1 MKSFFAL
8 HRRPFFPLG
17 LLALTGA
24 TLTGAAQAVTI
35 GGHLGNAGKVT
46 QTVGDSNVRVLLAN
60 FADGRVVG
68 VSTLSDG
75 LFSLS
80 VPQNFRPKT
89 APMNVCPGVKATP
102 SEPRT
107 YTAETLLVYHAG
119 RNQAAVLMQA
129 DSPTDPT
136 RRTQWVYSDRAAT
149 LRGQCTG
156 LNTHYNLK
164 LRQGWTP
171 IMTVSNSGNFMV
183 TNATPGLPYWV
194 QGTFISNARET
205 FKTLL
210 GSKS

>member
-1 MKSFFAL
+1 MKSFFTL
-8 HRRPFFPLG
+8 HRRCFPLS

-24 TLTGAAQAVTI
+24 ALTGTAQAVTI
-35 GGHLGNAGKVT
+35 EGRLGNASQVR

-60 FADGRVVG
+60 FTEGRLVG

-75 LFSLS
+75 LFTLS
-80 VPQNFRPKT
+80 VPQDFQPKT

-102 SEPRT
+102 SEPRI

-119 RNQAAVLMQA
+119 RNQAAMLMQA

-156 LNTHYNLK
+156 LNTHYDLK

-171 IMTVSNSGNFMV
+171 IMTVSQSGNFKV

-194 QGTFISNARET
+194 QGGFMSNARQT